1 MAVTFTPNI
10 GLAKVTEAE
19 LANNWINGTEL
30 QADNNSIIQDKMD
43 ITLTTYTPTIIASV
57 TPPNLGAS
65 AVFTGEYIE
74 VQGYIFGTFTG
85 LVLGSGIA
93 AGSGNYGIKL
103 PVVADGAF
111 HSVGT
116 TLTDTPGIPTCIGEG
131 YIYDDSAIATS
142 TPCALDVV
150 TVAGVSYARLITEQ
164 FTGKAALM
172 FGSASPA
179 AIAVNDAFSGSF
191 NYKKA

>member
-19 LANNWINGTEL
+19 LAANWVNGSQL
-30 QADNNSIIQDKMD
+30 NSDNNAIIQSKMA
-43 ITLTTYTPTIIASV
+43 IALTAYTPTIIASV

-65 AVFTGEYIE
+65 AVFTAEYIE

-103 PVVADGAF
+103 PVVADPVY

-116 TLTDTPGIPTCIGEG
+116 ALTDSPGIPSCIGEG
-131 YIYDDSAIATS
+131 YVYDDSSIAGS
-142 TPCALDVV
+142 TTCALDVV
-150 TVAGVSYARLITEQ
+150 TVAGVSYARLITET

-172 FGSASPA
+172 YGSASPA

-191 NYKKA
+191 NYKKL